1 MSRFLRVV
9 IAVYFLLLAVF
20 VAYAD
25 ALNSYGRM
33 SCIPA
38 TTGTP
43 ATSVTVERSVVNSG
57 TWATVAGP
65 FTLPAAPTLFTD
77 TTRVS
82 GTSYQ
87 YRCLFTAAGGST
99 PSDPTVAATFIDN
112 VGVPGKGTI
121 DFIIITQ

>member
-1 MSRFLRVV
+1 MKKLIV
-9 IAVYFLLLAVF
+9 ALLITLLPTVALA
-20 VAYAD
+20 AS
-25 ALNSYGRM
+25 SYGRM
-33 SCIPA
+33 SCNPSTSGA
-38 TTGTP
+38 P
-43 ATSVTVERSVVNSG
+43 ATSVTVERSVVNSNV
-57 TWATVAGP
+57 WATVAGP

-77 TTRVS
+77 TSRVS

>member
-1 MSRFLRVV
+1 MKK
-9 IAVYFLLLAVF
+9 IAISITLAILLAYGVQ
-20 VAYAD
+20 AW
-25 ALNSYGRM
+25 ALGQFGRM
-33 SCIPA
+33 SCTPSTSGA
-38 TTGTP
+38 P
-43 ATSVTVERSVVNSG
+43 ATSVTIERTVTNSG
-57 TWATVAGP
+57 TWARVAGP

-99 PSDPTVAATFIDN
+99 PSDPTVAVTFLDN

-121 DFIIITQ
+121 DFVIISQ